1 MKYDFDEILNRR
13 GTDCVKW
20 DDLKSIFGRDDLISM
35 WVADMDFRTPPCII
49 KAIQERL
56 DNGVLGYTLAP
67 SAWYKSIV
75 RWQKNQH
82 NWDIKPEQILHLPGI
97 VRGLA
102 FAIQCFTQPGDRVM
116 VMPPVYHPF
125 FLVTE
130 NNHRQVV
137 YSPLILENDQVSIDF
152 QRFEHDIDGCKVL
165 ILCNPHNPGGRV
177 WTPRE
182 LLQIASICEKHRVMI
197 LSDEIHCDL
206 TLPPY
211 RHTVFADVSE
221 WARRHTI
228 TFMAPSKT
236 FNMPG
241 ISSSFCVILDA
252 ELREQ
257 FHTYLEASELEMGN
271 IFSYTATAAAFSE
284 GSDWLDQL
292 KQYIIGNI
300 DFTENYL
307 KEKLPCIT
315 MIRPQASYLIYL
327 NCNRL
332 NMSQEE
338 LTDFFVNEAH
348 LGLNDGTM
356 FGKEGKGYMRLNVGC
371 PKSILSQ
378 ALDNLHEAVQK
389 KYRNK

>member
-1 MKYDFDEILNRR
+1 MKYNFDEILNRR

-20 DDLKSIFGRDDLISM
+20 DGMNEVFGRDDLISM
-35 WVADMDFRTPPCII
+35 WVADMDFRTAPCVIQ
-49 KAIQERL
+49 AIQQRL
-56 DNGVLGYTLAP
+56 DTGVMGYTLAP
-67 SAWYKSIV
+67 QSWYKSIIKWV
-75 RWQKNQH
+75 KSQH
-82 NWDIKPEQILHLPGI
+82 NWDITSEQILHLPGI

-102 FAIQCFTQPGDRVM
+102 FAIQCFTNPGDSIM

-125 FLVTE
+125 FLVAE
-130 NNHRQVV
+130 NNHRKVV
-137 YSPLILENDQVSIDF
+137 YSPVLLDNDQVNIDF
-152 QRFEHDIDGCKVL
+152 ERFEHDIQGCKIL

-182 LLQIASICEKHRVMI
+182 LLQIASICEKYQVMI

-241 ISSSFCVILDA
+241 ISSSFCVVLDG
-252 ELREQ
+252 ELREK

-271 IFSYTATAAAFSE
+271 IFSYVATAAAFNE
-284 GSDWLDQL
+284 GAEWLNQL
-292 KQYIIGNI
+292 KQYLIANI
-300 DFTENYL
+300 DFTENFL
-307 KEKLPCIT
+307 KERIPSIT

-327 NCNRL
+327 DCKKL
-332 NMSQEE
+332 NLKQED
-338 LTDFFVNEAH
+338 LVDLFVNQAH

-356 FGKEGKGYMRLNVGC
+356 FGKEGQGFMRLNIGC
-371 PKSILSQ
+371 PRATLSQ
-378 ALDNLHEAVQK
+378 ALNNLQKTIQK
-389 KYRNK
+389 K